1 MIWLVSTMAQLT
13 LDPVATAPGSET
25 SERGNAVSDL
35 FAKYDVPA
43 PRYTSYPTVPFWTD
57 SPTTGQWI
65 EELNRAFADQSASW
79 SLYFHLP
86 YCETLCTFCA
96 CNTVITRDHGREEA
110 YIDLLSKEW
119 GLYLDTVSALR
130 ERPLLGVHL
139 GGGTPTFFSAEN
151 LERILKPILAAARRD
166 SDQFE
171 ASVEVHPGHTTR
183 EQLVTLR
190 QLGFTRI
197 SIGVQD
203 FDPEVQRL
211 VNRHQPYEVTRS
223 VTEVARELGYTSIN
237 YDLIYGLPRQTPESF
252 AATVVKT
259 IELRPDRIALYSFA
273 LVPWIKPAQRSYSDE
288 DLPKAGEKRA
298 LYEMA
303 RAELAGAGYVEIG
316 MDHFALP
323 HDGMAEAQRNGTLH
337 RNFQGYTE
345 RRTQVLLGL
354 GVSAISETPTC
365 FHQNEKAF
373 PVYERRVQQGE
384 IPTLRGHLLSEED
397 RRLREQ
403 ILTFMTR
410 FEVGLRPEQCDDV
423 RGYLAPL
430 ISDGLVEVNG
440 QRLILTDRGR
450 PFLRNAC
457 MFFDQRLRQQEQR
470 PQVFSQAL

>member
-1 MIWLVSTMAQLT
+1 VT
-13 LDPVATAPGSET
+13 
-25 SERGNAVSDL
+25 DL

-43 PRYTSYPTVPFWTD
+43 PRYTSYPTVPFWTE
-57 SPTTGQWI
+57 SPTTEQWLN
-65 EELNRAFADQSASW
+65 ELNNACEDEAATW

-86 YCETLCTFCA
+86 FCESLCTFCA

-110 YIDLLSKEW
+110 YVDLLSTEW
-119 GLYLDTVSALR
+119 RIYSDRVPALR
-130 ERPLLGVHL
+130 ERSLLGVHL

-151 LERILKPILAAARRD
+151 LERILKPILAGSRVDADR
-166 SDQFE
+166 FE

-183 EQLVTLR
+183 EQLITLR
-190 QLGFTRI
+190 GLGFTRI

-211 VNRHQPYEVTRS
+211 VNRHQPYEVTKS
-223 VTEVARELGYTSIN
+223 VTDIARELGFTSVN
-237 YDLIYGLPRQTPESF
+237 YDLIYGLPRQNPVHFSE
-252 AATVVKT
+252 TVEKT

-273 LVPWIKPAQRSYSDE
+273 LVPWIKPAQRSYSDD
-288 DLPKAGEKRA
+288 DLPRAGEKRA
-298 LYEMA
+298 LYELA
-303 RAELAGAGYVEIG
+303 REMLATAGYIEIG

-323 HDGMAEAQRNGTLH
+323 HDGMAEAQRSGTLH

-373 PVYERRVQQGE
+373 PVYERRVRQGE
-384 IPTLRGHLLSEED
+384 IPTLRGHLLTEED

-410 FEVGLRPEQCDDV
+410 FEVDLLPEQSDDATAF
-423 RGYLAPL
+423 LDPL
-430 ISDGLVEVNG
+430 VGDGLVEL
-440 QRLILTDRGR
+440 RDHKLILTERGR

-457 MFFDQRLRQQEQR
+457 MFFDQRLRRQEER
-470 PQVFSQAL
+470 PRLFSQAL

>member
-1 MIWLVSTMAQLT
+1 MT
-13 LDPVATAPGSET
+13 
-25 SERGNAVSDL
+25 DL

-57 SPTTGQWI
+57 SPTTDRWL
-65 EELNRAFADQSASW
+65 EELNKAFVPETATW

-86 YCETLCTFCA
+86 FCESLCTFCA
-96 CNTVITRDHGREEA
+96 CNTVITRDHGREEG
-110 YIDLLSKEW
+110 YVELLSTEW
-119 GLYLDTVSALR
+119 NLYLDRVPALA

-139 GGGTPTFFSAEN
+139 GGGTPTFFAKEN
-151 LERILKPILAAARRD
+151 LERILKPILSQTRI
-166 SDQFE
+166 DQNRFE

-183 EQLVTLR
+183 DQLNLLHE
-190 QLGFTRI
+190 LGFTRI

-223 VTEVARELGYTSIN
+223 VTEAARELGYTSVN
-237 YDLIYGLPRQTPESF
+237 YDLIYGLPRQNPERF
-252 AATVVKT
+252 RETVEKT
-259 IELRPDRIALYSFA
+259 INLRPDRIALYSFA
-273 LVPWIKPAQRSYSDE
+273 RVPWIKPAQRSYKDE
-288 DLPKAGEKRA
+288 DLPVAGEKRA
-298 LYEMA
+298 LYELA
-303 RAELAGAGYVEIG
+303 REMLAQAGYIEIG

-323 HDGMAEAQRNGTLH
+323 SDGMAEAQREHTLH

-345 RRTQVLLGL
+345 RRTTVLLGL

-373 PVYERRVQQGE
+373 PVYDRRVRQRE
-384 IPTLRGHLLSEED
+384 IPTLRGHLLSEVD

-403 ILTFMTR
+403 ILEFMTR
-410 FEVGLRPEQCDDV
+410 FQVDLDPEQQEDAKV
-423 RGYLAPL
+423 FLQPM
-430 ISDGLVEVNG
+430 IEDGLVKVSDHSL
-440 QRLILTDRGR
+440 QLTEKGT

-457 MFFDQRLRQQEQR
+457 MFFDQRLRRQEQR

>member
-1 MIWLVSTMAQLT
+1 VT
-13 LDPVATAPGSET
+13 
-25 SERGNAVSDL
+25 DL

-65 EELNRAFADQSASW
+65 EELSRAFADETASW

-119 GLYLDTVSALR
+119 GLYLDRVPALR
-130 ERPLLGVHL
+130 ERSLLGVHL

-151 LERILKPILAAARRD
+151 LERILKPILADARIA

-211 VNRHQPYEVTRS
+211 VNRHQPYEVTKS
-223 VTEVARELGYTSIN
+223 VTDAARELGYTSVN
-237 YDLIYGLPRQTPESF
+237 YDLIYGLPRQNPESF
-252 AATVVKT
+252 AATVEKT

-273 LVPWIKPAQRSYSDE
+273 RVPWIKPAQRSYKDE

-303 RAELAGAGYVEIG
+303 REDLAAAGYVEIG

-323 HDGMAEAQRNGTLH
+323 HDGMAAAQRKGTLH

-410 FEVGLRPEQCDDV
+410 FEVGLRPEQRDDA
-423 RGYLAPL
+423 RNYLEPM
-430 ISDGLVEVNG
+430 ISDGLVEVDG
-440 QRLILTDRGR
+440 QRLILTERGR

>member
-1 MIWLVSTMAQLT
+1 VT
-13 LDPVATAPGSET
+13 
-25 SERGNAVSDL
+25 DL

-65 EELNRAFADQSASW
+65 EELNQAFADESASW

-86 YCETLCTFCA
+86 FCETLCTFCA
-96 CNTVITRDHGREEA
+96 CNTVITRDHGREQT
-110 YIDLLSKEW
+110 YIDLLAKEW
-119 GLYLDTVSALR
+119 GLYLDRVPALR

-139 GGGTPTFFSAEN
+139 GGGTPTFFSAKN
-151 LERILKPILAAARRD
+151 LERILKPIFADARRAG
-166 SDQFE
+166 DQFE

-211 VNRHQPYEVTRS
+211 VNRHQPYEVTKS
-223 VTEVARELGYTSIN
+223 VTEIALELGYTSVN
-237 YDLIYGLPRQTPESF
+237 YDLIYGLPRQTPETF
-252 AATVVKT
+252 AATVAKT

-273 LVPWIKPAQRSYSDE
+273 RVPWIKPAQRSYKDE

-303 RAELAGAGYVEIG
+303 REELAGAGYIEIG

-323 HDGMAEAQRNGTLH
+323 HDGMAEAQRKRTLH

-397 RRLREQ
+397 QRLREQ

-410 FEVGLRPEQCDDV
+410 FEVGLLPEQRDDA
-423 RGYLAPL
+423 RNYLEPL
-430 ISDGLVEVNG
+430 ISDGLVQVKG
-440 QRLILTDRGR
+440 QSLILTERGR